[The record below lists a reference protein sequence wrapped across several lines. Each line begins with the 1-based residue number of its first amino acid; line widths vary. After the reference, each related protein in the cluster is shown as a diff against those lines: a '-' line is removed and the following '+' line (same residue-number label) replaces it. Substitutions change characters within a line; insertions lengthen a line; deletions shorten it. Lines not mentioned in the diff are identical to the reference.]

1 MNSQSPPRSFEIFP
15 ICSQLAPCCLRLVS
29 SLFCPFLIHWMIP
42 NLPRSNGCNNDVL
55 NEKKKAS
62 LLLLQEG
69 VKSGNCSISWE
80 NKSPRLSLDDL
91 DDGLDTCP
99 LARGFLVSS
108 VVRSV
113 GRIIV
118 IHVQISRKWL
128 PDIGW
133 ALLPNRFT
141 KGMIRQPGSL
151 PMYIGNSGSI
161 PDHPSLGHKN

>member
-1 MNSQSPPRSFEIFP
+1 
-15 ICSQLAPCCLRLVS
+15 
-29 SLFCPFLIHWMIP
+29 MIP

-118 IHVQISRKWL
+118 IHVQISRK
-128 PDIGW
+128 
-133 ALLPNRFT
+133 
-141 KGMIRQPGSL
+141 
-151 PMYIGNSGSI
+151 
-161 PDHPSLGHKN
+161 